1 MSLLNLSRLAMAGMA
16 ARSSTNRFT
25 VRLQNNAAQL
35 RNLAFCSNRS
45 IPCWTDEQR
54 QYNTVGHRHFPVL
67 FRQSFQLRQ
76 FHGNGLRQKQQEQ
89 TPDSSRKDES
99 PEATPLEEPAKLG
112 LVARFRKMYKEYW
125 YVLVPVHCITS
136 VFWFGGFY
144 YASTSGVDVISL
156 LESIGV
162 SEKLIDPVR
171 DSSLGHI
178 AVAYL
183 LYKIATP
190 ARYTV
195 TLGGTTISIK
205 YLVQLGYIKPIPSK
219 AKLVQMYKDK
229 KENLQE
235 RIAEKKQDFQE
246 RKQQLEERK
255 KNLMDDLEQYK
266 SGVKSIKDKKQGVT
280 DEK

>member
-1 MSLLNLSRLAMAGMA
+1 MSLLNLSRLSMAGMMI
-16 ARSSTNRFT
+16 RSSANRFPMQNK
-25 VRLQNNAAQL
+25 LFQNNAAQFRSL
-35 RNLAFCSNRS
+35 VVCSHRVLLPPCCWIDEQPKSNTSVQCRS
-45 IPCWTDEQR
+45 ILVPTYR
-54 QYNTVGHRHFPVL
+54 QAFP
-67 FRQSFQLRQ
+67 LRQ
-76 FHGNGLRQKQQEQ
+76 F
-89 TPDSSRKDES
+89 SSSKKEDEPPAAS
-99 PEATPLEEPAKLG
+99 EEPAKLG

-144 YASTSGVDVISL
+144 YVSTSGVDVIAL
-156 LESIGV
+156 LETMGL
-162 SEKLIDPVR
+162 SEKLINPVR

-178 AVAYL
+178 AIAYL

-205 YLVQLGYIKPIPSK
+205 YLVQWGYIKPMPSK

-255 KNLMDDLEQYK
+255 KNLFDDFEQYK
-266 SGVKSIKDKKQGVT
+266 SGVKKIKDKKQSVT
-280 DEK
+280 DDKS